1 MRHPFRDRDLRP
13 FLLLAALLGVVW
25 LRHHPRERDDGLGE
39 ATVAVEQARDLY
51 PEAEALAATEEQGRF
66 AVLDAAGGEIG
77 TLLVSGPDT
86 RRVTGYGG
94 PTPVAIGL
102 DADGEVMGVLVL
114 DNAESE
120 DYFQDVL
127 DSALLESW
135 NGLSPD
141 AARRKP
147 VDAVS
152 GATLSSSAIIE
163 TVQLTLQAQAAEA
176 PAVAPS
182 FRATPGRVALG
193 LVLLA
198 DLALFFFAKR
208 LHRVRYLILALN
220 VAVTGFWLTDMLSLA
235 LLAGWLQHGIPARAW
250 LGIGTVLLLA
260 ILLPLCTGRDFYC
273 TCVCPY
279 GSFQDL
285 LGRWH
290 FFQQRAP
297 KWLVSFLGSLRGLLL
312 GLVWLGLVA
321 GATFDLTGAEPF
333 AAFHWRVAGIG
344 TLVLAGV
351 FLLLSLCIPRAWCR
365 YLCPTGRLL
374 RVARCSRSGE
384 GTGGWMSFGTY
395 CVCLLT
401 VAAGWLA
408 WNCAYVPAK
417 TVPDVLQVIHNRRSV
432 RNYTDEPVTPEQV
445 ETLLRAGMAAPTAGN
460 TQPWAFVV
468 VTERERLEK
477 LAENLH
483 YGKML
488 AKAGAAIVVCG
499 VPERALPGAAR
510 DMWLLDCTAASQN
523 ILLAAEGIGLG
534 AVWVGIHP
542 IPERIALVRQV
553 LDLPETVAPLNIISI
568 GHPLGIEQPKRKYD
582 ERKIHRETWRGAQD

>member
-1 MRHPFRDRDLRP
+1 MRHPFRDRDLRS
-13 FLLLAALLGVVW
+13 FLLLVALLGVVW
-25 LRHHPRERDDGLGE
+25 LRHHPRERDDGSGE
-39 ATVAVEQARDLY
+39 TTVSVEQARDLF
-51 PEAEALAATEEQGRF
+51 PEAESLAVTEDQGRF
-66 AVLDAAGGEIG
+66 AVLDGTGEPIG

-94 PTPVAIGL
+94 PTPVAVGL
-102 DADGEVMGVLVL
+102 DADGGVMGVLLL

-120 DYFQDVL
+120 DYLQDVL

-135 NGLSPD
+135 NGLSPK
-141 AARRKP
+141 AALRKP

-163 TVQLTLQAQAAEA
+163 TVQLTLQSQVAEPLAAA
-176 PAVAPS
+176 SS
-182 FRATPGRVALG
+182 FRLTLGLVALW

-198 DLALFFFAKR
+198 DLALFFYAKR
-208 LHRVRYLILALN
+208 LHRIRYLILALN

-235 LLAGWLQHGIPARAW
+235 LLAGWLRHGIPARAW
-250 LGIGTVLLLA
+250 LGAGTVVLLA

-290 FFQQRAP
+290 RFQQRTP
-297 KWLVSFLGSLRGLLL
+297 KWLVSFLGGLRGFLL

-333 AAFHWRVAGIG
+333 AAFHWRVAGVG

-351 FLLLSLCIPRAWCR
+351 FLLLTLFIPRAWCR
-365 YLCPTGRLL
+365 FLCPTGRLL
-374 RVARCSRSGE
+374 RVARCSRGGE
-384 GTGGWMSFGTY
+384 GTSGWVSFSPY
-395 CVCLLT
+395 CVCLLV

-408 WNCAYVPAK
+408 WNSSAVPAK
-417 TVPDVLQVIHNRRSV
+417 DAPDVLQVIHNRRSV
-432 RNYTDEPVTPEQV
+432 RNYTDEPVTPEQL
-445 ETLLRAGMAAPTAGN
+445 EILLRAGMAAPTARN
-460 TQPWAFVV
+460 SQPWAFVV
-468 VTERERLEK
+468 VTERERLDT
-477 LAENLH
+477 LAEQLP

-499 VPERALPGAAR
+499 NMERALPGVAQ
-510 DMWLLDCTAASQN
+510 DMWVQDCSAAAQN

-542 IPERIALVRQV
+542 IPERIAVVRRV
-553 LDLPETVAPLNIISI
+553 LDLPETISPLNVISI